1 MSYSIVTKDGITI
14 NDIPDDM
21 APDSPE
27 LKARVAAIRAGKP
40 QESAPT
46 TTAEGLAGAGIRGL
60 GPVAAGA
67 AVGAALG
74 APIMGVGAVPGAAG
88 GAAAAGLTQML
99 GDPITQAVNST
110 FGTNWQMPSE
120 ALNDFFT
127 RMGVPEPKTAAERVM
142 QVASAGAGGAGA
154 MAALGKTIQGVGAGM
169 PVLQASGAQLAAQ
182 PLQQIAGGA
191 GAGAAGQMSAEAGG
205 SPAEQLLA
213 SILGGVTGAGVA
225 GMGVKPQLPTPSALN
240 PNQPAAAVANA
251 EAQGIVPMT
260 SDVVPPKT
268 FAAKWLQTVGE
279 RIPVAGTGSVR
290 EAQQGQRV
298 NAIRTLLKDFGADDA
313 AAASDKVMADLAA
326 KRGADLSKYSALKGD
341 VIERLDSA
349 GVMPVSKATQEID
362 SQIASLQSL
371 KSQDVEP
378 VISMLGNFKQA
389 IQGQGIANVERLR
402 RQLGESLAS
411 NPSLLAARS
420 EGEKAARNIYRAL
433 NEDMGAHIKSAG
445 EPRDFTKW
453 AVANKRLSEM
463 AGEVKTGA
471 LRTVLAK
478 GEATPEVVNKML
490 FSQKPSEIQQLYR
503 GLSQAGKANARTAIL
518 QKAIHDAGGIENI
531 NPDRFATQ
539 VGKLSRSI
547 GVFFSGDELRQVDGL
562 ARALNLTR
570 RAQQTSANPTTGAQ
584 LAIPVGASVLT
595 DLLGGWGAATAT
607 GATVGLAARAYES
620 APVRNLLVKIA
631 QTPKGSTEEAAL
643 VKRAIAAMQ
652 ASQQTQEP
660 SNGR

>member
-1 MSYSIVTKDGITI
+1 MPTYDVDVNGKTYVVDATDE
-14 NDIPDDM
+14 ND
-21 APDSPE
+21 AWAKGQEAAKLESVSEPE
-27 LKARVAAIRAGKP
+27 
-40 QESAPT
+40 
-46 TTAEGLAGAGIRGL
+46 TTAAGLSAAGIRGL

-67 AVGAALG
+67 TVGAILG
-74 APIMGVGAVPGAAG
+74 APIGGVGAIPGAAG

-99 GDPITQAVNST
+99 GDPVTQAVNST

-127 RMGVPEPKTAAERVM
+127 RMGVPEPQTAAERVM
-142 QVASAGAGGAGA
+142 QVASSGAGGAA
-154 MAALGKTIQGVGAGM
+154 SMAALGKTIQGVGAGM
-169 PVLQASGAQLAAQ
+169 PVLHASGAQLAAQ
-182 PLQQIAGGA
+182 PIQQVVGGA
-191 GAGAAGQMSAEAGG
+191 GAGAAGQMAAEEGAD
-205 SPAEQLLA
+205 PVTQLVA
-213 SILGGVTGAGVA
+213 SLLGGVAGAGIA
-225 GMGVKPQLPTPSALN
+225 GMGIKPQMPTPSALN
-240 PNQPAAAVANA
+240 PNQPAAAVAGA
-251 EAQGIVPMT
+251 EAQGITPLT

-279 RIPVAGTGSVR
+279 RIPVAGTGGLR
-290 EAQQGQRV
+290 ETQQGQRV
-298 NAIRTLLKDFGADDA
+298 AAIRTLLKDFGADDA

-326 KRGADLSKYSALKGD
+326 KRGADLTKYSGLKGE
-341 VIERLDSA
+341 VITRLDGA

-362 SQIASLQSL
+362 AQIASLQSL
-371 KSQDVEP
+371 KSQDVAP
-378 VISMLGNFKQA
+378 VISMLDDFKQA

-402 RQLGESLAS
+402 RQLGESLAA
-411 NPSLLAARS
+411 NPALVAARS

-433 NEDMGAHIKSAG
+433 NDDMGAHIKSAG

-478 GEATPEVVNKML
+478 GDATPEVVNRML
-490 FSQKPSEIQQLYR
+490 FSQKPSEVQQLYR

-562 ARALNLTR
+562 SRALNLTR
-570 RAQQTSANPTTGAQ
+570 RAQQSSANPSTGVQ
-584 LAIPVGASVLT
+584 VAIPVGASI
-595 DLLGGWGAATAT
+595 LGDVFGSWGGGVAAA
-607 GATVGLAARAYES
+607 GAVGLAARAYES
-620 APVRNLLVKIA
+620 APVRNLLIKVA
-631 QTPKGSTEEAAL
+631 QTPKGSAEEAAL

-652 ASQQTQEP
+652 TAQQTQEP